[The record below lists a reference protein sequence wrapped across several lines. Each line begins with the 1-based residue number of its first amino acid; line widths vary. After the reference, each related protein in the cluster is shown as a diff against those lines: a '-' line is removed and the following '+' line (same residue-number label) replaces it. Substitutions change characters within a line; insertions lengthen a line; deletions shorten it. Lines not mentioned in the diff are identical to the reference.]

1 MLLVIW
7 SVPVLP
13 APIPDNC
20 APDFQQAR
28 RLVNLLHLKATDLKD
43 EYLKKHRINNV
54 DIPDEAPTSTVTGS
68 SLLEKLEDIYT
79 KNRLFRLH
87 ILQVKKYQYPHPNP
101 LSDGLKE
108 IARTLSHHLHVLEN
122 TLGCL
127 DLRTHPTTSPSLPD
141 MDHHGDYSKKV
152 YGWGVIVRLI
162 EWLDEVKIVLAPRKF
177 KNNKGK

>member
-13 APIPDNC
+13 APIHDNC
-20 APDFQQAR
+20 ASDFEQAR

-43 EYLKKHRINNV
+43 KYLRKHRINNV
-54 DIPDEAPTSTVTGS
+54 DIPDEAPTATVTGS
-68 SLLEKLEDIYT
+68 SLLEKLEDVYT
-79 KNRLFRLH
+79 KNRLFGSH
-87 ILQVKKYQYPHPNP
+87 ILQVEKYQKELLPDPKP

-108 IARTLSHHLHVLEN
+108 IARKLSRHLHVLEN
-122 TLGCL
+122 ALGCL
-127 DLRTHPTTSPSLPD
+127 DPMTRPSTSPSLPD

-162 EWLDEVKIVLAPRKF
+162 EWLDEVKIVLTPRKF
-177 KNNKGK
+177 KK